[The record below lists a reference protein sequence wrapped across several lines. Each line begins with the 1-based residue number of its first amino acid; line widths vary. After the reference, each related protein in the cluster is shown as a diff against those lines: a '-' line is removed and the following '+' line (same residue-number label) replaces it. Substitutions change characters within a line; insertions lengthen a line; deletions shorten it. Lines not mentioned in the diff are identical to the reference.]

1 MNTVETLDS
10 PFKHLVMT
18 IGELPTT
25 FVESMSYYEALAWL
39 VNYMEK
45 TLLPAVN
52 GNAEATKE
60 LQEAFVEL
68 KNYVDNYLD
77 NLDLQTD
84 INNKLDAMAESGQL
98 AEIINEQIFDDLNDE
113 VTELKG
119 DDIKYHFVKTAENS
133 GDCTLVQIGD
143 KNILIDLSASTT
155 EATLLAYLS
164 TKSITHI
171 DAVIISHFHY
181 DHIGGANAEGFGILC
196 SAGLV
201 DSTTAIYVPKEPN
214 WNLFINDIATDTTN
228 VVGRVTGMI
237 ADFEAICTAHDITIT
252 HMETGNEITIG
263 NTKLTFLNC
272 NDAQYLNYYNVTLSY
287 DDAGTMRYYTDYNNF
302 SMIVLI
308 AGKCPALFTGDINV
322 TAEEINDS
330 YIDLPISILKVPH
343 HGVNNE
349 FYAPFAYKAIGDVN
363 VIMNTASTAN
373 PRRPY
378 IASCLTLGK
387 RVYTSELNDIFVL
400 EDKYGTLID
409 KNEQYLYNDS
419 LSGAVGFDFLK
430 LNGVYNLGLLQ
441 YNHRIVNVSLDLNDY
456 LIPGVYISDTSA
468 TTQSLTNC
476 PSLFSESGLKLIVE
490 QGQSEERVI
499 QKIET
504 ISPYHE
510 VFTRWY
516 GGTGTGWS
524 KWVRQ
529 DGDYGCYNL
538 TSGSTSSGANI
549 TMSRTFGTDILPY
562 SSTDTGIK
570 IGMPGVYEF
579 SGQITFTSLTDGV
592 TADIQILKNGTRIQR
607 AYITGT
613 GESVTASFPNV
624 MISCS
629 SNDIITVQVHT
640 TGDASFTV
648 NANSNLIVKKIA

>member
-18 IGELPTT
+18 IGELPAT

-39 VNYMEK
+39 VNYIEK

-77 NLDLQTD
+77 NLDLQSD

-119 DDIKYHFVKTAENS
+119 DDIKYHFIKNAENS

-164 TKSITHI
+164 TKSVTHI

-196 SAGLV
+196 NAGLI
-201 DSTTAIYVPKEPN
+201 DSTTNIYVPKEPN

-228 VVGRVTGMI
+228 VVARVTGMI

-252 HMETGNEITIG
+252 HMESGNEITIG

-272 NDAQYLNYYNVTLSY
+272 NDAQYLNYYNVTISY
-287 DDAGTMRYYTDYNNF
+287 NDGGTMRYYTDYNNF

-322 TAEEINDS
+322 TAEETNDS
-330 YIDLPISILKVPH
+330 YIELPISILKVPH

-349 FYAPFAYKAIGDVN
+349 LYAPFAYKAIGDVN
-363 VIMNTASTAN
+363 VIMNTVSLTN
-373 PRRPY
+373 PRRAY
-378 IASCLTLGK
+378 LASCLTLGK
-387 RVYTSELNDIFVL
+387 RVYTSELNNTIVI
-400 EDKYGTLID
+400 EDKYGKLID
-409 KNEQYLYNDS
+409 NNEQYLYNDL
-419 LSGAVGFDFLK
+419 LSASVGFDFLK
-430 LNGVYNLGLLQ
+430 LNGVYNLGLVQ
-441 YNHRIVNVSLDLNDY
+441 SNHIIRTNNDLDDFTT
-456 LIPGVYISDTSA
+456 PGVYQCQTSA
-468 TTQSLTNC
+468 IASSLSNK
-476 PSLFSESGLKLIVE
+476 PSMYSETPFNLIVS
-490 QGQSEERVI
+490 QGQSEERLMQEI
-499 QKIET
+499 HT
-504 ISPYHE
+504 ISPYNE
-510 VFTRWY
+510 VYFRWY
-516 GGTGTGWS
+516 GGTEVGWS
-524 KWVRQ
+524 KWTKQ
-529 DGDYGCYNL
+529 GGDYANFAL
-538 TSGSTSSGANI
+538 TAGTVSSGASI
-549 TMSRTFGTDILPY
+549 AMSKTLGTDVLTY
-562 SSTDTGIK
+562 DEGAK
-570 IGMPGVYEF
+570 IGLPGVYEV
-579 SGQITFTSLTDGV
+579 SGQITLSSLGSGV
-592 TADIQILKNGTRIQR
+592 LGDVQVIKNNTRIQR
-607 AYITGT
+607 AYVTGSGQPT
-613 GESVTASFPNV
+613 TINIPNLLNA
-624 MISCS
+624 MTT
-629 SNDIITVQVHT
+629 NDVIKVQVVT
-640 TGDASFTV
+640 SDSSDVVV
-648 NANSNLIVKKIA
+648 NANSQLILKKVG